1 MKKILNIVLCYCI
14 IIILF
19 IEYEEQMKKYLCIEL
34 SYGWVLS
41 RIDDSKYPIEMLKDK
56 LLRASKITVV
66 SESYVHLT
74 LEMDE
79 KDVEKTKSKVT
90 SFFTQKYG
98 KESLEALTFSD
109 QDVVSDIEDDEDD
122 VYGEDITVNDEGS
135 TPLGNTLEK
144 IDKLVGAKEFK
155 DFAKEIV
162 KVAPIIKKKR
172 SQDVF
177 AAQGYLF
184 SIGDGCGLSTYLEL
198 FATLVEVLGLA
209 SIVAF
214 SSVVEIKLDLTSKP
228 AEDLSVV
235 YNVLENGDSELVK
248 LLCIDIGKWI
258 DKTDTED
265 FKKLLKNMQKAS
277 DKFIFAFRVPFV
289 DKDVLGRVATS
300 LNDLMSVRVL
310 SIPPFDNVQTKEI
323 ARRDLQNYGLEM
335 SVAAWQ
341 CFFERIAE
349 EKRDGK
355 FYGLNTIKKVVKEL
369 VYKKQV
375 ALSNGAKDATLI
387 GVKDARKI
395 CSYKD
400 DKGEGMAQLDKLVGC
415 EQIKRQIEEI
425 LAQIELAKTQSG
437 LEKPCLHMRFV
448 GSPGT
453 GKTTVAR
460 ILGKILK
467 EKEVL
472 RIGNLY
478 EYKGRDFCG
487 QYIGETAPKTSG
499 MCRDAYGSVLFIDE
513 AYSLYRGDDN
523 SRDYGIEAI
532 DTLISEME
540 NHKDDLVVIM
550 AGYTDDMEKL
560 MDGNRGLKSRMPYT
574 IEFPNFTRG
583 QLFEIYKSM
592 AADKFK
598 VADDLYP
605 AVKAYF
611 EGLSDEVLNSKNF
624 SNARFVRN
632 LFERT
637 WAKAAMRCQ
646 LEGQKSVELCA
657 SDFLNASSEKDFAF
671 QIEKKIK
678 LGF

>member
-1 MKKILNIVLCYCI
+1 MKKV
-14 IIILF
+14 
-19 IEYEEQMKKYLCIEL
+19 LCIEL
-34 SYGWVLS
+34 SYTWVLT
-41 RIDDSKYPIEMLKDK
+41 RIDDSKYPIETIKEK
-56 LLRASKITVV
+56 LLRGNKYNVV

-74 LEMDE
+74 LETNESDIE
-79 KDVEKTKSKVT
+79 KIKARVT
-90 SFFTQKYG
+90 SIFTQKYG
-98 KESLEALTFSD
+98 KENLDALSFSD
-109 QDVVSDIEDDEDD
+109 RDKFADDESTDISKDED
-122 VYGEDITVNDEGS
+122 VDVEEEES
-135 TPLGNTLEK
+135 APLGDVLER
-144 IDKLVGAKEFK
+144 IETLVGAKEFK
-155 DFAKEIV
+155 DFVKEIV
-162 KVAPIIKKKR
+162 KLAPEIKKKR

-177 AAQGYLF
+177 MSQSYLF
-184 SIGDGCGLSTYLEL
+184 SIGDGGGLTTYLES
-198 FATLVEVLGLA
+198 FATLIDILGLA
-209 SIVAF
+209 SMSALSPVT
-214 SSVVEIKLDLTSKP
+214 EIKLDLTGKP
-228 AEDLSVV
+228 VDDLSPV
-235 YNVLENGDSELVK
+235 YEILSNGDAELVRV
-248 LLCIDIGKWI
+248 LCIDISKWI
-258 DKTDTED
+258 DKTDTEV
-265 FKKLLKNMQKAS
+265 FKKLLKDLQKAS
-277 DKFIFAFRVPFV
+277 NEFILVFRVPFV

-310 SIPPFDNVQTKEI
+310 SFPPFDSLENKEV
-323 ARRDLQNYGLEM
+323 ARRDLKKYGMTM
-335 SVAAWQ
+335 SSSAWQ
-341 CFFERIAE
+341 YFFERVAE
-349 EKRDGK
+349 EKGDGK
-355 FYGLNTIKKVVKEL
+355 YYGLNTIKKVIKEL

-375 ALSNGAKDATLI
+375 AVSNGSKDENRICAKDA
-387 GVKDARKI
+387 KKI
-395 CSYKD
+395 CSVKENSN
-400 DKGEGMAQLDKLVGC
+400 EGMKQLDKLVGC

-425 LAQIELAKTQSG
+425 LAQIELTKTEKG

-467 EKEVL
+467 EKGVL

-574 IEFPNFTRG
+574 IEFPNFTRE

-592 AADKFK
+592 ASGKFK
-598 VADDLYP
+598 TADDLYP
-605 AVKAYF
+605 TVKTYF
-611 EGLSDEVLNSKNF
+611 EGLSDDVLNSKKF

-646 LEGQKSVELCA
+646 LEGQKSVVLCA
-657 SDFLNASSEKDFAF
+657 SDFTNAASEKDFAF

>member
-1 MKKILNIVLCYCI
+1 MKKV
-14 IIILF
+14 
-19 IEYEEQMKKYLCIEL
+19 LCIEL

-56 LLRASKITVV
+56 LLRASKFTVV

-98 KESLEALTFSD
+98 KDSIEALTFSD
-109 QDVVSDIEDDEDD
+109 QDVVSDIDDDEDD
-122 VYGEDITVNDEGS
+122 VYGEDTTANDEGS

-214 SSVVEIKLDLTSKP
+214 SSVAEIKLDLTSKP

-235 YNVLENGDSELVK
+235 YNVLENGDPELVK

-375 ALSNGAKDATLI
+375 ALSNGAKDATII

-415 EQIKRQIEEI
+415 EQIKRQIEEM
-425 LAQIELAKTQSG
+425 LAQIELVKTQSG

-646 LEGQKSVELCA
+646 LEGQKSVALCA
-657 SDFLNASSEKDFAF
+657 SDFTNAASEKDFAF

>member
-1 MKKILNIVLCYCI
+1 MKKV
-14 IIILF
+14 
-19 IEYEEQMKKYLCIEL
+19 LCIEL
-34 SYGWVLS
+34 SYTWVLT
-41 RIDDSKYPIEMLKDK
+41 RIDDSKYPIETIKEK
-56 LLRASKITVV
+56 LLRGNKYNVV

-74 LEMDE
+74 LETNESDIE
-79 KDVEKTKSKVT
+79 KIKARVT
-90 SFFTQKYG
+90 SIFTQKYG
-98 KESLEALTFSD
+98 KENLDALSFSD
-109 QDVVSDIEDDEDD
+109 RDKFADDESTDIFEDED
-122 VYGEDITVNDEGS
+122 VDVEEEES
-135 TPLGNTLEK
+135 APLGDVLER
-144 IDKLVGAKEFK
+144 IETLVGAKEFK
-155 DFAKEIV
+155 DFVKEIV
-162 KVAPIIKKKR
+162 KLAPIIKKKR

-425 LAQIELAKTQSG
+425 LAQIELAKTQNG

-598 VADDLYP
+598 IADDLYP
-605 AVKAYF
+605 AAKAYF

-646 LEGQKSVELCA
+646 LEGQKSVALCA
-657 SDFLNASSEKDFAF
+657 SDFTNAASEKDFAF

>member
-1 MKKILNIVLCYCI
+1 MKKV
-14 IIILF
+14 
-19 IEYEEQMKKYLCIEL
+19 LCIEL

-56 LLRASKITVV
+56 LLRASKFTVV

-98 KESLEALTFSD
+98 KDSIEALTFSD

-122 VYGEDITVNDEGS
+122 VYGEDTTANDEGS

-144 IDKLVGAKEFK
+144 IDKLVGANEFK

-375 ALSNGAKDATLI
+375 ALSNGAKDATII

-425 LAQIELAKTQSG
+425 LAQIELAKTQNG

-598 VADDLYP
+598 IADDLYP

-646 LEGQKSVELCA
+646 LEGQKSVALCA

>member
-1 MKKILNIVLCYCI
+1 MKKV
-14 IIILF
+14 
-19 IEYEEQMKKYLCIEL
+19 LCIEL

-56 LLRASKITVV
+56 LLRASKFTVV

-98 KESLEALTFSD
+98 KDSIEALTFSD
-109 QDVVSDIEDDEDD
+109 HDVVSDIDDDEDD
-122 VYGEDITVNDEGS
+122 VYGEDTTANDEGS

-214 SSVVEIKLDLTSKP
+214 SSVAEIKLDLTSKP

-598 VADDLYP
+598 IADDLYP

-646 LEGQKSVELCA
+646 LEGQKSVALCA
-657 SDFLNASSEKDFAF
+657 SDFTNASSEKDFAF

>member
-1 MKKILNIVLCYCI
+1 MKKV
-14 IIILF
+14 
-19 IEYEEQMKKYLCIEL
+19 LCIEL

-56 LLRASKITVV
+56 LLRASKFTVV

-98 KESLEALTFSD
+98 KDSIEALTFSD
-109 QDVVSDIEDDEDD
+109 QDVVSDIDDDEDD
-122 VYGEDITVNDEGS
+122 VYGEDTTANDEGS

-144 IDKLVGAKEFK
+144 IDKLVGANEFK
-155 DFAKEIV
+155 DFSKEIV

-425 LAQIELAKTQSG
+425 LAQIELAKTQNG

-583 QLFEIYKSM
+583 QLFEIYKFM

-646 LEGQKSVELCA
+646 LEGQKSVALCA
-657 SDFLNASSEKDFAF
+657 SDFTNASSEKDFAF

>member
-1 MKKILNIVLCYCI
+1 MKKV
-14 IIILF
+14 
-19 IEYEEQMKKYLCIEL
+19 LCIEL

-41 RIDDSKYPIEMLKDK
+41 RIDDSNYPIEMLKDK
-56 LLRASKITVV
+56 LLRASKFTVV

-98 KESLEALTFSD
+98 KDSIEALTFSD
-109 QDVVSDIEDDEDD
+109 QDVVSDIDDDEDD
-122 VYGEDITVNDEGS
+122 VYGEDNTANDEGS

-144 IDKLVGAKEFK
+144 IDKLVGANEFK

-375 ALSNGAKDATLI
+375 ALSNGAKDAMII

-598 VADDLYP
+598 IADDLYP
-605 AVKAYF
+605 AAKAYF

-624 SNARFVRN
+624 SNA
-632 LFERT
+632 
-637 WAKAAMRCQ
+637 
-646 LEGQKSVELCA
+646 LCA
-657 SDFLNASSEKDFAF
+657 QPL
-671 QIEKKIK
+671 
-678 LGF
+678 

>member
-1 MKKILNIVLCYCI
+1 
-14 IIILF
+14 
-19 IEYEEQMKKYLCIEL
+19 MKKYLCIEL

-56 LLRASKITVV
+56 LLRASKFTVV

-98 KESLEALTFSD
+98 KDSIEALTFSD
-109 QDVVSDIEDDEDD
+109 QDVVSDIDDDEDD
-122 VYGEDITVNDEGS
+122 VYGEDTTANDEGS

-144 IDKLVGAKEFK
+144 IDKLVGANEFK

-214 SSVVEIKLDLTSKP
+214 SSVAEIKLDLTSKP

-598 VADDLYP
+598 IADDLYP

-646 LEGQKSVELCA
+646 LEEQKSVALCA

>member
-1 MKKILNIVLCYCI
+1 
-14 IIILF
+14 
-19 IEYEEQMKKYLCIEL
+19 MKKYLCIEL

-56 LLRASKITVV
+56 LLRASKFTVV

-98 KESLEALTFSD
+98 KDSIEALTFSD
-109 QDVVSDIEDDEDD
+109 QDVVSDIDDDEDD
-122 VYGEDITVNDEGS
+122 VYGEDTTANDEGS

-646 LEGQKSVELCA
+646 LEGQKSVALCA
-657 SDFLNASSEKDFAF
+657 SDFTNAASEKDFAF

>member
-1 MKKILNIVLCYCI
+1 
-14 IIILF
+14 
-19 IEYEEQMKKYLCIEL
+19 MKKYLCIEL

-41 RIDDSKYPIEMLKDK
+41 RIDDSKFPIEMLKDK
-56 LLRASKITVV
+56 LLRASKFTVV

-98 KESLEALTFSD
+98 KDSIEALTFSD
-109 QDVVSDIEDDEDD
+109 QDVVSDIDDDEDD
-122 VYGEDITVNDEGS
+122 VYGEDTTANDEGS

-177 AAQGYLF
+177 AAQCYLF

-265 FKKLLKNMQKAS
+265 FKNLLKNMQKAS

-375 ALSNGAKDATLI
+375 ALSNGAKDATII

-425 LAQIELAKTQSG
+425 LAQIELAKTQNG

-540 NHKDDLVVIM
+540 NHKGDLVVIM

-598 VADDLYP
+598 IADDLYP
-605 AVKAYF
+605 AAKAYF

-646 LEGQKSVELCA
+646 LEGQKSVALCA
-657 SDFLNASSEKDFAF
+657 SDFTNAASEKDFAF

>member
-1 MKKILNIVLCYCI
+1 MKKV
-14 IIILF
+14 
-19 IEYEEQMKKYLCIEL
+19 LCIEL

-56 LLRASKITVV
+56 LLRASKFTVV

-98 KESLEALTFSD
+98 KDSIEALTFSD
-109 QDVVSDIEDDEDD
+109 QDVVSDIDDDEDD
-122 VYGEDITVNDEGS
+122 VYGEDTTANDEGS

-144 IDKLVGAKEFK
+144 IDKLVGANEFK
-155 DFAKEIV
+155 DFSKEIV

-425 LAQIELAKTQSG
+425 LAQIELAKTQNG

-598 VADDLYP
+598 IADDLYP

-646 LEGQKSVELCA
+646 LEGQKSVALCA

>member
-1 MKKILNIVLCYCI
+1 MKKV
-14 IIILF
+14 
-19 IEYEEQMKKYLCIEL
+19 LCIEL
-34 SYGWVLS
+34 SYTWVLT
-41 RIDDSKYPIEMLKDK
+41 RIDDSKYPIETIKEK
-56 LLRASKITVV
+56 LLRGNKYNVV

-74 LEMDE
+74 LETNESDIE
-79 KDVEKTKSKVT
+79 KIKARVT
-90 SFFTQKYG
+90 SIFTQKYG
-98 KESLEALTFSD
+98 KENLDALSFSD
-109 QDVVSDIEDDEDD
+109 RDKFADDESTDISEDED
-122 VYGEDITVNDEGS
+122 VDVEEEES
-135 TPLGNTLEK
+135 APLGDVLER
-144 IDKLVGAKEFK
+144 IETLVGAKEFK
-155 DFAKEIV
+155 DFVKEIV
-162 KVAPIIKKKR
+162 KLAPEIKKKH

-177 AAQGYLF
+177 MSQSYLF
-184 SIGDGCGLSTYLEL
+184 SIGDGGGLTTYLES
-198 FATLVEVLGLA
+198 FATLIDVLGLA
-209 SIVAF
+209 SMSVLSPVA
-214 SSVVEIKLDLTSKP
+214 EIKLDLTGKP
-228 AEDLSVV
+228 VDDLSPV
-235 YNVLENGDSELVK
+235 YEILSNGDAELVRV
-248 LLCIDIGKWI
+248 LCIDISKWI
-258 DKTDTED
+258 DKTDTEV
-265 FKKLLKNMQKAS
+265 FKKLLKDLQKAS
-277 DKFIFAFRVPFV
+277 NEFILVFRVPFV

-310 SIPPFDNVQTKEI
+310 SFPPFDSLENKEV
-323 ARRDLQNYGLEM
+323 ARRDLKKYGMTM
-335 SVAAWQ
+335 SSSAWQ
-341 CFFERIAE
+341 YFFERVAE
-349 EKRDGK
+349 EKGDGK
-355 FYGLNTIKKVVKEL
+355 YYGLNTIKKVIKEL

-375 ALSNGAKDATLI
+375 AVSNGSKDENRICAKDA
-387 GVKDARKI
+387 KKI
-395 CSYKD
+395 CSIKENSN
-400 DKGEGMAQLDKLVGC
+400 EGMKQLDKLVGC

-425 LAQIELAKTQSG
+425 LAQIELTKTEKG

-467 EKEVL
+467 EKGVL

-550 AGYTDDMEKL
+550 AGYTDDMKKL

-574 IEFPNFTRG
+574 IEFPNFTRE

-592 AADKFK
+592 ASGKFK
-598 VADDLYP
+598 TADDLYP
-605 AVKAYF
+605 TAKTYF
-611 EGLSDEVLNSKNF
+611 EGLSDDVLNSKKF

-646 LEGQKSVELCA
+646 LEGQKSVVLCA
-657 SDFLNASSEKDFAF
+657 SDFTNAASEKDFAF

>member
-1 MKKILNIVLCYCI
+1 MKKV
-14 IIILF
+14 
-19 IEYEEQMKKYLCIEL
+19 LCIEL
-34 SYGWVLS
+34 SYTWVLT
-41 RIDDSKYPIEMLKDK
+41 RIDDSKYPIETIKEK
-56 LLRASKITVV
+56 LLRGNKYNVV

-74 LEMDE
+74 LETNESDIE
-79 KDVEKTKSKVT
+79 KIKARVT
-90 SFFTQKYG
+90 SIFTQKYG
-98 KESLEALTFSD
+98 KENLDALSFSD
-109 QDVVSDIEDDEDD
+109 RDKFADDESTDISEDED
-122 VYGEDITVNDEGS
+122 VDVEEEES
-135 TPLGNTLEK
+135 APLGDVLER
-144 IDKLVGAKEFK
+144 IETLVGAKEFK
-155 DFAKEIV
+155 DFVKEIV
-162 KVAPIIKKKR
+162 KLAPEIKKKH

-177 AAQGYLF
+177 MSQSYLF
-184 SIGDGCGLSTYLEL
+184 SIGDGGGLTTYLES
-198 FATLVEVLGLA
+198 FATLIDVLGLA
-209 SIVAF
+209 SMSALSPVA
-214 SSVVEIKLDLTSKP
+214 EIKLDLTGKP
-228 AEDLSVV
+228 VDDLSPV
-235 YNVLENGDSELVK
+235 YEILSNGDAELVRV
-248 LLCIDIGKWI
+248 LCIDISKWI
-258 DKTDTED
+258 DKTDTEV
-265 FKKLLKNMQKAS
+265 FKKLLKDLQKAS

-375 ALSNGAKDATLI
+375 ALSNGAKDATII

-574 IEFPNFTRG
+574 IEFPNFTRE

-592 AADKFK
+592 ASGKFK
-598 VADDLYP
+598 TADDLYP
-605 AVKAYF
+605 TVKTYF

-646 LEGQKSVELCA
+646 LEGQKSVALCA
-657 SDFLNASSEKDFAF
+657 SDFTNAASEKDFAF
-671 QIEKKIK
+671 QIEKKIN

>member
-1 MKKILNIVLCYCI
+1 MKKVLCI
-14 IIILF
+14 
-19 IEYEEQMKKYLCIEL
+19 KL
-34 SYGWVLS
+34 SYTWVLT
-41 RIDDSKYPIEMLKDK
+41 RIDDSKYPIETIKEK
-56 LLRASKITVV
+56 LLRGNKYNVV

-74 LEMDE
+74 LETNESDIE
-79 KDVEKTKSKVT
+79 KIKARVT
-90 SFFTQKYG
+90 SIFTQKYG
-98 KESLEALTFSD
+98 KENLDALSFSD
-109 QDVVSDIEDDEDD
+109 RDKFADDESTDISEDED
-122 VYGEDITVNDEGS
+122 VDVEEEES
-135 TPLGNTLEK
+135 APLGDVLER
-144 IDKLVGAKEFK
+144 IETLVGAKEFK
-155 DFAKEIV
+155 DFVKEIV

-375 ALSNGAKDATLI
+375 ALSNGAKYATLI

-425 LAQIELAKTQSG
+425 LAQIELAKTQNG

-598 VADDLYP
+598 IADNLYP

-646 LEGQKSVELCA
+646 LEGQKSVALCA
-657 SDFLNASSEKDFAF
+657 SDFTNAASEKDFAF

>member
-1 MKKILNIVLCYCI
+1 
-14 IIILF
+14 
-19 IEYEEQMKKYLCIEL
+19 MKKYLCIEL

-56 LLRASKITVV
+56 LLRGNKFTVV

-79 KDVEKTKSKVT
+79 KDVEKTKSKAT

-98 KESLEALTFSD
+98 KDSLEALTFSD
-109 QDVVSDIEDDEDD
+109 QDIVLDIEDDEDD

-162 KVAPIIKKKR
+162 KLAPIIKKKH

-177 AAQGYLF
+177 AAQSYLF

-198 FATLVEVLGLA
+198 FATLVEALGLA
-209 SIVAF
+209 PIVAF

-228 AEDLSVV
+228 TEDLSVV
-235 YNVLENGDSELVK
+235 YNVLENGDPELVK

-310 SIPPFDNVQTKEI
+310 SIPPFDNAQNKEI
-323 ARRDLQNYGLEM
+323 ARRDLQKYGLEM

-341 CFFERIAE
+341 YFFARIAE

-355 FYGLNTIKKVVKEL
+355 FYGLNTIKKVAKEL

-375 ALSNGAKDATLI
+375 ALSNGAKDATVI

-395 CSYKD
+395 CSYKE

-425 LAQIELAKTQSG
+425 LAQIELTKTQSG

-467 EKEVL
+467 EKGVL

-574 IEFPNFTRG
+574 IEFPNFTRE

-605 AVKAYF
+605 TVKAYF
-611 EGLSDEVLNSKNF
+611 EGLSDEVLDSKNF

-646 LEGQKSVELCA
+646 LEGQKSVMLCA
-657 SDFLNASSEKDFAF
+657 SDFLNAASEKDFAF

>member
-1 MKKILNIVLCYCI
+1 MKKV
-14 IIILF
+14 
-19 IEYEEQMKKYLCIEL
+19 LCIEL
-34 SYGWVLS
+34 SYTWVLT
-41 RIDDSKYPIEMLKDK
+41 RIDDSKYPIETIKEK
-56 LLRASKITVV
+56 LLRGNKYNVV

-74 LEMDE
+74 LETNESDIE
-79 KDVEKTKSKVT
+79 KIKARVT
-90 SFFTQKYG
+90 SIFTQKYG
-98 KESLEALTFSD
+98 KENLDALSFSD
-109 QDVVSDIEDDEDD
+109 RDKFADDESTDISEDED
-122 VYGEDITVNDEGS
+122 VDVEEEES
-135 TPLGNTLEK
+135 APLGDVLER
-144 IDKLVGAKEFK
+144 IETLVGAKEFK
-155 DFAKEIV
+155 DFVKEIV
-162 KVAPIIKKKR
+162 KLAPEIKKKH

-177 AAQGYLF
+177 MSQSYLF
-184 SIGDGCGLSTYLEL
+184 SIGDGGGLTTYLES
-198 FATLVEVLGLA
+198 FATLIDVLGLA
-209 SIVAF
+209 SMSPLSPVA
-214 SSVVEIKLDLTSKP
+214 EIKLDLTGKP
-228 AEDLSVV
+228 VDDLSPV
-235 YNVLENGDSELVK
+235 YEILSNGDAELVRV
-248 LLCIDIGKWI
+248 LCIDISKWI
-258 DKTDTED
+258 DKTDTEV
-265 FKKLLKNMQKAS
+265 FKKLLKDLQKVS
-277 DKFIFAFRVPFV
+277 NEFILVFRVPFV

-310 SIPPFDNVQTKEI
+310 SFPPFDSLENKEV
-323 ARRDLQNYGLEM
+323 ARRDLKKYGMTM
-335 SVAAWQ
+335 SSSAWQ
-341 CFFERIAE
+341 YFFERVAE
-349 EKRDGK
+349 EKGDGK
-355 FYGLNTIKKVVKEL
+355 YYGLNTIKKVIKEL

-375 ALSNGAKDATLI
+375 AVSNGSKDENRICAKDA
-387 GVKDARKI
+387 KKI
-395 CSYKD
+395 CSVKENSN
-400 DKGEGMAQLDKLVGC
+400 EGMKQLDKLVGC

-425 LAQIELAKTQSG
+425 LAQIELTKTEKG

-467 EKEVL
+467 EKGVL

-574 IEFPNFTRG
+574 IEFPNFTRE

-592 AADKFK
+592 ASGKFK
-598 VADDLYP
+598 TADDLYP
-605 AVKAYF
+605 TVKTYF
-611 EGLSDEVLNSKNF
+611 EGLSDDVLNSKKF

-646 LEGQKSVELCA
+646 LEGQKSVVLCA
-657 SDFLNASSEKDFAF
+657 SDFTNAASEKDFAF

>member
-1 MKKILNIVLCYCI
+1 MKKV
-14 IIILF
+14 
-19 IEYEEQMKKYLCIEL
+19 LCIEL

-41 RIDDSKYPIEMLKDK
+41 RIEDSKYPIEMLKDK
-56 LLRASKITVV
+56 LLRASKFTVV

-98 KESLEALTFSD
+98 KDSIEALTFSD
-109 QDVVSDIEDDEDD
+109 QDVVSDIDDDEDD
-122 VYGEDITVNDEGS
+122 VYGEDTTANDEGS

-425 LAQIELAKTQSG
+425 LAQIELAKTQNG

-598 VADDLYP
+598 IADDLYP

-646 LEGQKSVELCA
+646 LEGQKSVALCA

>member
-1 MKKILNIVLCYCI
+1 MKKV
-14 IIILF
+14 
-19 IEYEEQMKKYLCIEL
+19 LCIEL

-56 LLRASKITVV
+56 LLRASKFTVV

-98 KESLEALTFSD
+98 KDSIEALTFSD
-109 QDVVSDIEDDEDD
+109 QDVVSDIDDDEDD
-122 VYGEDITVNDEGS
+122 VYGEDTTANDEGS

-184 SIGDGCGLSTYLEL
+184 SIGEGCGLSTYLEL

-214 SSVVEIKLDLTSKP
+214 SSVAEIKLDLTSKP

-646 LEGQKSVELCA
+646 LEGQKSVALCA
-657 SDFLNASSEKDFAF
+657 SDFTNASSEKDFAF

>member
-1 MKKILNIVLCYCI
+1 MKKV
-14 IIILF
+14 
-19 IEYEEQMKKYLCIEL
+19 LCIEL

-56 LLRASKITVV
+56 LLRASKFTVV

-98 KESLEALTFSD
+98 KDSIEALTFSD
-109 QDVVSDIEDDEDD
+109 QDVVSDIDDDEDD
-122 VYGEDITVNDEGS
+122 VYGEDTTANDEGS

-209 SIVAF
+209 SIVVF

-598 VADDLYP
+598 IADDLYP

-646 LEGQKSVELCA
+646 LEGQKSVALCA

>member
-1 MKKILNIVLCYCI
+1 
-14 IIILF
+14 
-19 IEYEEQMKKYLCIEL
+19 MKKYLCIEL

-56 LLRASKITVV
+56 LLRASKFTVV

-98 KESLEALTFSD
+98 KDSIEALTFSD
-109 QDVVSDIEDDEDD
+109 QDVVSDIDDDEDD
-122 VYGEDITVNDEGS
+122 VYGEDTTANDEGS

-144 IDKLVGAKEFK
+144 IDKLVGANEFK

-375 ALSNGAKDATLI
+375 ALSNGAKDATII

-425 LAQIELAKTQSG
+425 LAQIELAKTQNG

-598 VADDLYP
+598 IADDLYP

-646 LEGQKSVELCA
+646 LEGQKSVALCA

>member
-1 MKKILNIVLCYCI
+1 
-14 IIILF
+14 
-19 IEYEEQMKKYLCIEL
+19 MKKYLCIEL

-56 LLRASKITVV
+56 LLRGSKFTVV

-98 KESLEALTFSD
+98 KDSIEALTFSD
-109 QDVVSDIEDDEDD
+109 QDVVSDIDDDEDD
-122 VYGEDITVNDEGS
+122 VYGEDTTANDEGS

-214 SSVVEIKLDLTSKP
+214 SCVVEIKLDLTSKP

-235 YNVLENGDSELVK
+235 YNVLENGDPELVK

-265 FKKLLKNMQKAS
+265 FKKLLKNMQQAS

-323 ARRDLQNYGLEM
+323 ARRDLQNYGLGM

-425 LAQIELAKTQSG
+425 LAQIELAKTQNG

-646 LEGQKSVELCA
+646 LEGQKSVALCA

>member
-1 MKKILNIVLCYCI
+1 MKKV
-14 IIILF
+14 
-19 IEYEEQMKKYLCIEL
+19 LCIEL
-34 SYGWVLS
+34 SYTWVLT
-41 RIDDSKYPIEMLKDK
+41 RIDDSKYPIETIKEK
-56 LLRASKITVV
+56 LLRGNKYNVV

-74 LEMDE
+74 LETNESDIE
-79 KDVEKTKSKVT
+79 KIKARVT
-90 SFFTQKYG
+90 SIFTQKYG
-98 KESLEALTFSD
+98 KENLDALSFSD
-109 QDVVSDIEDDEDD
+109 RDKFADDESTDISEDED
-122 VYGEDITVNDEGS
+122 VDVEEEES
-135 TPLGNTLEK
+135 APLGDVLER
-144 IDKLVGAKEFK
+144 IETLVGAKEFK
-155 DFAKEIV
+155 DFVKEIV

-375 ALSNGAKDATLI
+375 ALSNGAKYATLI

-425 LAQIELAKTQSG
+425 LAQIELAKTQNG

-598 VADDLYP
+598 IADDLYP

-646 LEGQKSVELCA
+646 LEGQKSVALCA
-657 SDFLNASSEKDFAF
+657 SDFTNAASEKDFAF

>member
-1 MKKILNIVLCYCI
+1 
-14 IIILF
+14 
-19 IEYEEQMKKYLCIEL
+19 MKKYLCIEL

-41 RIDDSKYPIEMLKDK
+41 RIDDSKFPIEMLKDK
-56 LLRASKITVV
+56 LLRASKFTVV

-98 KESLEALTFSD
+98 KDSIEALTFSD
-109 QDVVSDIEDDEDD
+109 QDVVSDIDDDEDD
-122 VYGEDITVNDEGS
+122 VYGEDTTANDEGS

-177 AAQGYLF
+177 AAQCYLF

-265 FKKLLKNMQKAS
+265 FKNLLKNMQKAS

-425 LAQIELAKTQSG
+425 LAQIELAKTQNG

-598 VADDLYP
+598 IADDLYP
-605 AVKAYF
+605 AAKAYF

-646 LEGQKSVELCA
+646 LEGQKSVALCA

>member
-1 MKKILNIVLCYCI
+1 MKKV
-14 IIILF
+14 
-19 IEYEEQMKKYLCIEL
+19 LCIEL

-56 LLRASKITVV
+56 LLRASKFTVV

-98 KESLEALTFSD
+98 KDSIEALTFSD
-109 QDVVSDIEDDEDD
+109 QDVVSDIDDDEDD
-122 VYGEDITVNDEGS
+122 VYGEDTTANDEGS

-574 IEFPNFTRG
+574 IEFPNFTRE

-592 AADKFK
+592 ASGKFK
-598 VADDLYP
+598 TADDLYP
-605 AVKAYF
+605 TVKTYF

-646 LEGQKSVELCA
+646 LEGQKSVALCA
-657 SDFLNASSEKDFAF
+657 SDFTNAASEKDFAF

>member
-1 MKKILNIVLCYCI
+1 MKKV
-14 IIILF
+14 
-19 IEYEEQMKKYLCIEL
+19 LCIEL

-56 LLRASKITVV
+56 LLRASKFTVV

-98 KESLEALTFSD
+98 KDSIEALTFSD
-109 QDVVSDIEDDEDD
+109 QDVVSDIDDDEDD
-122 VYGEDITVNDEGS
+122 VYGEDTTANDEGS

-144 IDKLVGAKEFK
+144 IDKLVGANEFK

-214 SSVVEIKLDLTSKP
+214 SSVAEIKLDLTSKP

-598 VADDLYP
+598 IADDLYP

-646 LEGQKSVELCA
+646 LEGQKSVALCA

>member
-1 MKKILNIVLCYCI
+1 
-14 IIILF
+14 
-19 IEYEEQMKKYLCIEL
+19 MKKYLCIEL

-41 RIDDSKYPIEMLKDK
+41 RIDDSKFPIEMLKDK
-56 LLRASKITVV
+56 LLRASKFTVV

-98 KESLEALTFSD
+98 KDSIEALTFSD
-109 QDVVSDIEDDEDD
+109 QDVVSNIDDDEDD
-122 VYGEDITVNDEGS
+122 VYGEDTTANDEGS

-375 ALSNGAKDATLI
+375 ALSNGAKDATII

-425 LAQIELAKTQSG
+425 LAQIELAKTQNG

-598 VADDLYP
+598 IADDLYP

-646 LEGQKSVELCA
+646 LEGQKSVALCA
-657 SDFLNASSEKDFAF
+657 SDFTNAASEKDFAF

>member
-1 MKKILNIVLCYCI
+1 MKKV
-14 IIILF
+14 
-19 IEYEEQMKKYLCIEL
+19 LCIEL
-34 SYGWVLS
+34 SYTWVLT
-41 RIDDSKYPIEMLKDK
+41 RIDDSKYPIETIKEK
-56 LLRASKITVV
+56 LLRGNKYNVV

-74 LEMDE
+74 LETNESDIE
-79 KDVEKTKSKVT
+79 KIKARVT
-90 SFFTQKYG
+90 SIFTQKYG
-98 KESLEALTFSD
+98 KENLDALSFSD
-109 QDVVSDIEDDEDD
+109 RDKFADDESTDISEDED
-122 VYGEDITVNDEGS
+122 VDVEEEESAPLEDV
-135 TPLGNTLEK
+135 LER
-144 IDKLVGAKEFK
+144 IETLVGAKEFK
-155 DFAKEIV
+155 DFVKEIV
-162 KVAPIIKKKR
+162 KLAPEIKKKH

-177 AAQGYLF
+177 MSQSYLF
-184 SIGDGCGLSTYLEL
+184 SIGDGGGLTTYLES
-198 FATLVEVLGLA
+198 FATLIDVLGLA
-209 SIVAF
+209 SMSALSPVA
-214 SSVVEIKLDLTSKP
+214 EIKLDLTGKP
-228 AEDLSVV
+228 VDDLSPV
-235 YNVLENGDSELVK
+235 YEILSNGDAELVRV
-248 LLCIDIGKWI
+248 LCIDISKWI
-258 DKTDTED
+258 DKTDTEV
-265 FKKLLKNMQKAS
+265 FKKLLKDLQKAS
-277 DKFIFAFRVPFV
+277 NEFILVFRVPFV

-310 SIPPFDNVQTKEI
+310 SFPPFDSLENKEV
-323 ARRDLQNYGLEM
+323 ARRDLKKYGMTM
-335 SVAAWQ
+335 SSSAWQ
-341 CFFERIAE
+341 YFFERVAE
-349 EKRDGK
+349 EKGDGK
-355 FYGLNTIKKVVKEL
+355 YYGLNTIKKVIKEL

-375 ALSNGAKDATLI
+375 AVSNGSKDENRICAKDA
-387 GVKDARKI
+387 KKI
-395 CSYKD
+395 CSVKENSN
-400 DKGEGMAQLDKLVGC
+400 EGMKQLDKLVGC

-425 LAQIELAKTQSG
+425 LAQIELTKTEKG

-467 EKEVL
+467 EKGVL

-574 IEFPNFTRG
+574 IEFPNFTRE

-592 AADKFK
+592 ASGKFK
-598 VADDLYP
+598 TADDLYP
-605 AVKAYF
+605 AVKTYF
-611 EGLSDEVLNSKNF
+611 DGLSDDVLNSKKF

-646 LEGQKSVELCA
+646 LEGQKSVVLCA
-657 SDFLNASSEKDFAF
+657 SDFTNAASEKDFAF

>member
-1 MKKILNIVLCYCI
+1 MKKVLCI
-14 IIILF
+14 
-19 IEYEEQMKKYLCIEL
+19 KL
-34 SYGWVLS
+34 SYTWVLT
-41 RIDDSKYPIEMLKDK
+41 RIDDSKYPIETIKEK
-56 LLRASKITVV
+56 LLRGNKYNVV

-74 LEMDE
+74 LETNESDIE
-79 KDVEKTKSKVT
+79 KIKARVT
-90 SFFTQKYG
+90 SIFTQKYG
-98 KESLEALTFSD
+98 KENLDALSFSD
-109 QDVVSDIEDDEDD
+109 RDKFADDESTDISEDED
-122 VYGEDITVNDEGS
+122 VDVEEEES
-135 TPLGNTLEK
+135 APLGDVLER
-144 IDKLVGAKEFK
+144 IETLVGAKEFK
-155 DFAKEIV
+155 DFVKEIV

-375 ALSNGAKDATLI
+375 ALSNGAKDATII

-598 VADDLYP
+598 IADDLYP

-646 LEGQKSVELCA
+646 LEGQKSVALCA
-657 SDFLNASSEKDFAF
+657 SDFTNAASEKDFAF

>member
-1 MKKILNIVLCYCI
+1 MKKV
-14 IIILF
+14 
-19 IEYEEQMKKYLCIEL
+19 LCIEL

-41 RIDDSKYPIEMLKDK
+41 RIDDSKFPIEMLKDK
-56 LLRASKITVV
+56 LLRASKFTVV

-98 KESLEALTFSD
+98 KDSIEALTFSD
-109 QDVVSDIEDDEDD
+109 QDVVSDIDDDEDD
-122 VYGEDITVNDEGS
+122 VYGEDTTANDEGS

-144 IDKLVGAKEFK
+144 IDKLVGANEFK

-375 ALSNGAKDATLI
+375 ALSNGAKDAMII

-513 AYSLYRGDDN
+513 AYSLYRGNDN

-598 VADDLYP
+598 IADDLYP
-605 AVKAYF
+605 AAKAYF

-646 LEGQKSVELCA
+646 LEGQKSVALCA
-657 SDFLNASSEKDFAF
+657 SDFTNAVSEKDFAF

>member
-1 MKKILNIVLCYCI
+1 MKKV
-14 IIILF
+14 
-19 IEYEEQMKKYLCIEL
+19 LCIEL

-56 LLRASKITVV
+56 LLRTSKFTVV

-98 KESLEALTFSD
+98 KDSIEALTFSD
-109 QDVVSDIEDDEDD
+109 QDVVSDIDDDEDD
-122 VYGEDITVNDEGS
+122 VYGEDTTANDEGS

-144 IDKLVGAKEFK
+144 IDKLVGANEFK

-400 DKGEGMAQLDKLVGC
+400 DKDEGMAQLDKLVGC

-598 VADDLYP
+598 IADDLYP

-646 LEGQKSVELCA
+646 LEGQKSVALCA

>member
-1 MKKILNIVLCYCI
+1 
-14 IIILF
+14 
-19 IEYEEQMKKYLCIEL
+19 MKKYLCIEL

-56 LLRASKITVV
+56 LLRASKFTVV

-98 KESLEALTFSD
+98 KDSIEALTFSD
-109 QDVVSDIEDDEDD
+109 HDVVSDIDDDEDD
-122 VYGEDITVNDEGS
+122 VYGEDTTANDEGS

-177 AAQGYLF
+177 TAQGYLF

-214 SSVVEIKLDLTSKP
+214 SSVAEIKLDLTSKP

-425 LAQIELAKTQSG
+425 LAQIELAKTQNG

-611 EGLSDEVLNSKNF
+611 EGLSDELLNSKNF

-646 LEGQKSVELCA
+646 LEGQKSVALCA

>member
-1 MKKILNIVLCYCI
+1 MKKV
-14 IIILF
+14 
-19 IEYEEQMKKYLCIEL
+19 LCIEL

-56 LLRASKITVV
+56 LLRASKFTVV

-98 KESLEALTFSD
+98 KDSVEALTFSD
-109 QDVVSDIEDDEDD
+109 QDVVSDIDDDEDD
-122 VYGEDITVNDEGS
+122 VYGEDTTANDEGS

-144 IDKLVGAKEFK
+144 IDKLVGANEFK

-598 VADDLYP
+598 IADDLYP

-646 LEGQKSVELCA
+646 LEGQKSVALCA

>member
-1 MKKILNIVLCYCI
+1 
-14 IIILF
+14 
-19 IEYEEQMKKYLCIEL
+19 MKKYLCIEL

-41 RIDDSKYPIEMLKDK
+41 RIDDSKYPIETIKEK
-56 LLRASKITVV
+56 LLRGNKYNVV

-98 KESLEALTFSD
+98 KDSLEALTFSD
-109 QDVVSDIEDDEDD
+109 QDVVSDIDDDEDD
-122 VYGEDITVNDEGS
+122 VYGEDTTANDEGS

-144 IDKLVGAKEFK
+144 IDKLVGANEFK

-214 SSVVEIKLDLTSKP
+214 SSVAEIKLDLTSKP

-598 VADDLYP
+598 VAGDLYP

-646 LEGQKSVELCA
+646 LEGQKSVALCA

>member
-1 MKKILNIVLCYCI
+1 
-14 IIILF
+14 
-19 IEYEEQMKKYLCIEL
+19 MKKYLCIEL

-56 LLRASKITVV
+56 LLRASKFTVV

-98 KESLEALTFSD
+98 KDSIEALTFSD
-109 QDVVSDIEDDEDD
+109 QDVVSDIDDDEDD
-122 VYGEDITVNDEGS
+122 VYGEDTTANDEGS

-235 YNVLENGDSELVK
+235 YNVLENGDPELVK

-598 VADDLYP
+598 IADDLYP

-646 LEGQKSVELCA
+646 LEGQKSVALCA
-657 SDFLNASSEKDFAF
+657 SDFLNAASEKDFAF

>member
-1 MKKILNIVLCYCI
+1 
-14 IIILF
+14 
-19 IEYEEQMKKYLCIEL
+19 MKKYLCIEL

-56 LLRASKITVV
+56 LLRGNKFTVV

-79 KDVEKTKSKVT
+79 KDVEKTKSKAT

-98 KESLEALTFSD
+98 KDSLEALTFSD
-109 QDVVSDIEDDEDD
+109 QDVVLDIEDDEDD

-162 KVAPIIKKKR
+162 KLAPIIKKKH

-177 AAQGYLF
+177 AAQSYLF

-198 FATLVEVLGLA
+198 FATLVEALGLA
-209 SIVAF
+209 PIVAF

-228 AEDLSVV
+228 TEDLSVV
-235 YNVLENGDSELVK
+235 YNVLENGDPELVK

-310 SIPPFDNVQTKEI
+310 SIPPFDNAQTKEI
-323 ARRDLQNYGLEM
+323 ARRDLQKYGLEM

-341 CFFERIAE
+341 YFFARIAE

-375 ALSNGAKDATLI
+375 ALSNGAKDATVI

-395 CSYKD
+395 CSYKE

-425 LAQIELAKTQSG
+425 LAQIELTKTQSG

-467 EKEVL
+467 EKGVL

-574 IEFPNFTRG
+574 IEFPNFTRE

-605 AVKAYF
+605 TVKAYF
-611 EGLSDEVLNSKNF
+611 EGLSDEVLDSKNF

-646 LEGQKSVELCA
+646 LEGQKSVMLCA
-657 SDFLNASSEKDFAF
+657 SDFLNAASEKDFAF

>member
-1 MKKILNIVLCYCI
+1 MKKV
-14 IIILF
+14 
-19 IEYEEQMKKYLCIEL
+19 LCIEL

-56 LLRASKITVV
+56 LLRASKFTVV

-98 KESLEALTFSD
+98 KDSIEALTFSD
-109 QDVVSDIEDDEDD
+109 QDVVSDIDDDEDD
-122 VYGEDITVNDEGS
+122 VYGEDTTANVEGS

-144 IDKLVGAKEFK
+144 IDKLVGANEFK

-425 LAQIELAKTQSG
+425 LAQIELAKTQNG

-598 VADDLYP
+598 IADDLYP

-646 LEGQKSVELCA
+646 LEGQKSVALCA

>member
-1 MKKILNIVLCYCI
+1 MKKV
-14 IIILF
+14 
-19 IEYEEQMKKYLCIEL
+19 LCIEL
-34 SYGWVLS
+34 SYTWVLT
-41 RIDDSKYPIEMLKDK
+41 RIDDSKYPIETIKEK
-56 LLRASKITVV
+56 LLRGNKYNVV

-74 LEMDE
+74 LETNESDIE
-79 KDVEKTKSKVT
+79 KIKARVT
-90 SFFTQKYG
+90 SIFTQKYG
-98 KESLEALTFSD
+98 KENLDALSFSD
-109 QDVVSDIEDDEDD
+109 RDKFADDESTDISEDED
-122 VYGEDITVNDEGS
+122 VDVEEEES
-135 TPLGNTLEK
+135 APLGDVLER
-144 IDKLVGAKEFK
+144 IETLVGAKEFK
-155 DFAKEIV
+155 DFVKEIV
-162 KVAPIIKKKR
+162 KLAPEIKKKH

-177 AAQGYLF
+177 MSQSYLF
-184 SIGDGCGLSTYLEL
+184 SIGDGGGLTTYLES
-198 FATLVEVLGLA
+198 FATLIDVLGLA
-209 SIVAF
+209 SMSALSPVA
-214 SSVVEIKLDLTSKP
+214 EIKLDLTGKP
-228 AEDLSVV
+228 VDDLSPV
-235 YNVLENGDSELVK
+235 YEILSNGDAELVRV
-248 LLCIDIGKWI
+248 LCIDISKWI
-258 DKTDTED
+258 DKTDTEV
-265 FKKLLKNMQKAS
+265 FKKLLKDLQKAS

-375 ALSNGAKDATLI
+375 ALSNGAKDATII

-425 LAQIELAKTQSG
+425 LAQIELAKTQNG

-574 IEFPNFTRG
+574 IEFPNFTRE

-592 AADKFK
+592 ASGKFK
-598 VADDLYP
+598 TADDLYP
-605 AVKAYF
+605 TVKTYF

-646 LEGQKSVELCA
+646 LEGQKSVALCA
-657 SDFLNASSEKDFAF
+657 SDFTNAASEKDFAF

>member
-1 MKKILNIVLCYCI
+1 
-14 IIILF
+14 
-19 IEYEEQMKKYLCIEL
+19 MKKYLCIEL

-56 LLRASKITVV
+56 LLRASKFTVV

-98 KESLEALTFSD
+98 KDSIEALTFSD
-109 QDVVSDIEDDEDD
+109 QDVVSDIDDDEDD
-122 VYGEDITVNDEGS
+122 VYGEDTTANDEGS

-425 LAQIELAKTQSG
+425 LAQIELAKTQNG

-605 AVKAYF
+605 AAKAYF

-646 LEGQKSVELCA
+646 LEGQKSVALCA